1 VRQPHEFGFPS
12 GPLAKSCSPQY
23 RGENMPEQ
31 SPRSGDYPD
40 AFLHW
45 TDWERVV
52 TCPWGAGEN
61 WFMEMFPGP
70 FRHLASE
77 VLSDLVTAVLVAL
90 AAVIASRLLDRIWDA
105 L

>member
-1 VRQPHEFGFPS
+1 MLWVEREWVTALPW
-12 GPLAKSCSPQY
+12 SPE
-23 RGENMPEQ
+23 G
-31 SPRSGDYPD
+31 
-40 AFLHW
+40 
-45 TDWERVV
+45 
-52 TCPWGAGEN
+52 

-90 AAVIASRLLDRIWDA
+90 AAVIASGVLDRIWDA

>member
-1 VRQPHEFGFPS
+1 V
-12 GPLAKSCSPQY
+12 AKPCSPQY
-23 RGENMPEQ
+23 RGEKIPEQ

-40 AFLHW
+40 ASLRW
-45 TDWERVV
+45 ADWKRVV
-52 TCPWGAGEN
+52 TRPWGAGEG
-61 WFMEMFPGP
+61 WFMEMFPGL

-90 AAVIASRLLDRIWDA
+90 AAVIATRLLDRIWDA

>member
-1 VRQPHEFGFPS
+1 
-12 GPLAKSCSPQY
+12 
-23 RGENMPEQ
+23 
-31 SPRSGDYPD
+31 
-40 AFLHW
+40 
-45 TDWERVV
+45 V
-52 TCPWGAGEN
+52 TCPWGAGED

>member
-1 VRQPHEFGFPS
+1 
-12 GPLAKSCSPQY
+12 
-23 RGENMPEQ
+23 MPEQ
-31 SPRSGDYPD
+31 SPRSGAYPSECVSGCVPALGRLEARGD
-40 AFLHW
+40 AYL
-45 TDWERVV
+45 
-52 TCPWGAGEN
+52 GAGEG

-77 VLSDLVTAVLVAL
+77 VLSDLVAAVLVAL

>member
-1 VRQPHEFGFPS
+1 MQRFANAREAA
-12 GPLAKSCSPQY
+12 LALRPDESVYCFH
-23 RGENMPEQ
+23 PEVLKA
-31 SPRSGDYPD
+31 D
-40 AFLHW
+40 A
-45 TDWERVV
+45 TR
-52 TCPWGAGEN
+52 
-61 WFMEMFPGP
+61 FMEMFPGP